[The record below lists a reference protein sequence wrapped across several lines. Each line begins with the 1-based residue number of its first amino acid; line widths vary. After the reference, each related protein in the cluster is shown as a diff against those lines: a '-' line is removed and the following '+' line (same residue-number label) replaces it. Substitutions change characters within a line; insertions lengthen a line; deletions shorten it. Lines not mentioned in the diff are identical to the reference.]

1 MSERI
6 QTRISIQ
13 SPNISIINER
23 FEIIKRICFFG
34 SGISIHLSIDD
45 FLIKKEI
52 FLGRFN
58 K

>member
-1 MSERI
+1 MSERM

-34 SGISIHLSIDD
+34 NEINIHSSVCD

-52 FLGRFN
+52 FLGRF
-58 K
+58 KK